1 MLPRR
6 ASKIAIGEGTLPNET
21 ENVAPEDD
29 RLQLRTDKA
38 VKYSRAAIEPR
49 DRGSNRTEMHPV
61 MNSRIAPAT
70 QATSLAFPR
79 GGGETIIQAGQARVV
94 RGFNSKVP
102 WAWLCS
108 GGVGWARRN
117 ATS

>member
-6 ASKIAIGEGTLPNET
+6 AAKIAIGESTLPNEA

-38 VKYSRAAIEPR
+38 VKYSRMAIEPR
-49 DRGSNRTEMHPV
+49 DRGSDRAEMHPV
-61 MNSRIAPAT
+61 VNSRIAPAT
-70 QATSLAFPR
+70 QATGPAFPCRR
-79 GGGETIIQAGQARVV
+79 GGVVIQAGQAKRV
-94 RGFNSKVP
+94 RGFNSKIP
-102 WAWLCS
+102 WGWLGS